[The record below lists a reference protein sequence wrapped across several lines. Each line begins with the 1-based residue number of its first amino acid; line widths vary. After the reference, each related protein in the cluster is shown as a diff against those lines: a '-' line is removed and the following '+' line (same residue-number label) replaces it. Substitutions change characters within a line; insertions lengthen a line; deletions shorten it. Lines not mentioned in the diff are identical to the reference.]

1 MGGWHGGSKTDSLW
15 RCEHIRVRFAWKL
28 EHRIEYTND
37 CVKVETLH
45 VMNFGATGKYPGPE
59 LQDAEI
65 VLAEYEPEGH
75 DNDGCLTLV
84 CGRPSMTNTNV
95 QGNILLVYDRRLCGI
110 NEFAACSYTRAAV
123 AAQLAG
129 AAGLIIVD
137 SYVDGS
143 EWADMLR
150 VNERHLLRT
159 TYDAGLNFYA
169 QPELAH
175 DWLVIPTAVIDNV
188 AAQQLHAAMEAGTTV
203 VSMRGA

>member
-1 MGGWHGGSKTDSLW
+1 
-15 RCEHIRVRFAWKL
+15 
-28 EHRIEYTND
+28 
-37 CVKVETLH
+37 
-45 VMNFGATGKYPGPE
+45 MNFGATGKYPGPE

-65 VLAEYEPEGH
+65 VLAEYEPEWH
-75 DNDGCLTLV
+75 DGCLTLV
-84 CGRPSMTNTNV
+84 CESPSMTSTNV
-95 QGNILLVYDRRLCGI
+95 QGNILLVYDMRLCGI
-110 NEFAACSYTRAAV
+110 AEFADCSYTRAAV

-137 SYVDGS
+137 SYTDKS

-150 VNERHLLRT
+150 VNERHLLQT

-188 AAQQLHAAMEAGTTV
+188 AAQQLRAAMEAGTTV